1 MKKLP
6 RHHLKKTHHHTY
18 DKGMDPNPPASS
30 TMPTANTSRGKPL
43 LPLAII
49 AVFLVSAAVGSY
61 YFLYQ
66 KRAGGNI
73 TPPSSTVASLPTMP
87 AHFLSCPLPE
97 SLCQSE
103 DFYSTNIKSS
113 SFSATLKE
121 NTPLLAVFD
130 GGIEGFSLSRPAAN
144 GKVEEF
150 TLVALNNPGI
160 GYNAMYYLK
169 GKAPK
174 KKFVKVGEV
183 IATANGEPISFLGDK
198 SFVLVITR
206 QDAKGGQMEPI
217 SPANFK

>member
-6 RHHLKKTHHHTY
+6 RHHLKNHH
-18 DKGMDPNPPASS
+18 PALHNKN
-30 TMPTANTSRGKPL
+30 MAPAPTPSASWTKLVILIPAIL
-43 LPLAII
+43 LILG
-49 AVFLVSAAVGSY
+49 AASVY
-61 YFLYQ
+61 YFKQ
-66 KRAGGNI
+66 QQGRNQPA
-73 TPPSSTVASLPTMP
+73 PRPSPTLASLPNLP
-87 AHFLSCPLPE
+87 VNFLGCPL
-97 SLCQSE
+97 STALCQPA
-103 DFYSTNIKSS
+103 DFYSSHIKDS

-130 GGIEGFSLSRPAAN
+130 GGIEGFPLSRPGAN

-150 TLVALNNPGI
+150 IMVTLNNPGI

-174 KKFVKVGEV
+174 KRFVKAGEV
-183 IATANGEPISFLGDK
+183 VATASGEPISFLGDK